1 MSIRKITSLTMLIT
15 FVLEVITSV
24 VLYIVPHGR
33 VAYWADWHLFGLSKT
48 EWANQH
54 INLGVLF
61 FLAAFVHVFFNWRP
75 IVAYLKNRAKEV
87 RIVTVSFNVALLF
100 SLVVAVGTYFE
111 VPPMSTVIHF
121 SNSIKDNAS
130 KVYGEP
136 PYGHAELS
144 SLKLFTKK
152 LGLDLEQSIT
162 LLEHAGIVVED
173 SSMTLKDISS
183 ANNLPPQKIYSL
195 IEAAKVEETLGG
207 GVVFPDSPMP
217 GFGNKTMAEI
227 CAEFNLHFPMIKQ
240 GFAEKG
246 VQIKAEQTIKE
257 IAAAHDTEGIA
268 IFNLLHGIVT
278 GD

>member
-15 FVLEVITSV
+15 FFLEVVTSV

-61 FLAAFVHVFFNWRP
+61 FLAAFIHVYLNWKP

-87 RIVTVSFNVALLF
+87 KIITTSFNVALML
-100 SLVVAVGTYFE
+100 SLIVGVGTYFE
-111 VPPMSTVIHF
+111 IPPMSTVIHF

-152 LGLDLEQSIT
+152 QGLDLEQSIM
-162 LLEHAGIVVED
+162 LLEHAGLVVED
-173 SSMTLKDISS
+173 SSLTLKEIAS
-183 ANNLPPQKIYSL
+183 ANNLPPQKIYSF
-195 IEAAKVEETLGG
+195 IEEAKMEEIPGG
-207 GVVFPDSPMP
+207 EVVFPDSPMP

-227 CAEFNLHFPMIKQ
+227 CAEFNLHFPVIKQ

-246 VQIKAEQTIKE
+246 IQINAEQTIKE

-268 IFNLLHGIVT
+268 IFNLLHGVVI